1 MDLAKELAA
10 IRPATCPS
18 PVRGFEHVR
27 GYGVFALPFDSGHVL
42 ALRVFPV
49 NDFAPYRTIW
59 HRTPDGAWS
68 IYVDGPRLDIACPR
82 YFGAAAERN
91 ALAHITVTPVSRNSL
106 SISMDL
112 PQLEWR
118 VTVASPVLV
127 TVMNAVSRS
136 VPESVW
142 RQPVMLRAFER
153 FGALLFD
160 LGDLTLSGTVPNG
173 HASILVPR
181 QMFPIV
187 AATARLNG
195 QDLGKPVRSREN
207 PRIGALRLPARA
219 IFAMGAGYFE
229 LRDPV
234 EYQRTVA
241 ECQSASGGPVQA

>member
-1 MDLAKELAA
+1 MDLAGELAA
-10 IRPATCPS
+10 IRPVSRPS
-18 PVRGFEHVR
+18 PVPGFEHVR

-42 ALRVFPV
+42 ALRVFPQ

-59 HRTPDGAWS
+59 HRTPEGAWS

-82 YFGAAAERN
+82 YFSSAAERN
-91 ALAHITVTPVSRNSL
+91 ALAHITVTPVGRNAL
-106 SISMDL
+106 SITMDL
-112 PQLEWR
+112 PRLEWH
-118 VTVASPVLV
+118 VAVASPVLV
-127 TVMNAVSRS
+127 TVMNALSRR

-142 RQPVMLRAFER
+142 RQPAMLRAFER
-153 FGALLFD
+153 LGGLLFD
-160 LGDLTLSGTVPNG
+160 LGDITLSGAAPNG

-187 AATARLNG
+187 AATARLDG
-195 QDLGKPVRSREN
+195 QDLGKPVRAREN

-241 ECQSASGGPVQA
+241 ECRSASGGQP